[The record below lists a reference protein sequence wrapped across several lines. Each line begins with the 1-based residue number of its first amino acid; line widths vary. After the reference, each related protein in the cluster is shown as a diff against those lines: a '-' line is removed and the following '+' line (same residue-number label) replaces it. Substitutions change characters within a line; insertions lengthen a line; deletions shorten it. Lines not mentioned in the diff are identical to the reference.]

1 MRRAALSAIGLAGV
15 LSACTEAEMSA
26 AMEDPN
32 GFACRERAV
41 SVMSVPFEQTSATPI
56 NTNIFGFANY
66 SVRAAGQ
73 TFRCTLDADGNITS
87 FSRV

>member
-1 MRRAALSAIGLAGV
+1 MRVSAFLMLCLALAACS
-15 LSACTEAEMSA
+15 EAEMSA

-41 SVMSVPFEQTSATPI
+41 SLMSVPFEQTSATPI
-56 NTNIFGFANY
+56 NTNIFGISNY

-73 TFRCTLDADGNITS
+73 TFRCTLDSEGSITG